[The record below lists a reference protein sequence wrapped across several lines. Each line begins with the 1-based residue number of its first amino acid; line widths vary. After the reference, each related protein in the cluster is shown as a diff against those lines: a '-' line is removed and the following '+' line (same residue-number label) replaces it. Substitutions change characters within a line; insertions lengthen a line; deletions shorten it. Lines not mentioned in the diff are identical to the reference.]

1 MNFGQNYFELFQLPV
16 TFSIDLED
24 LENRYFEPHK
34 TSHPDRFVDA
44 SDQEKR
50 LAVQWTMQINEAY
63 QNLRDPLARAI
74 YLLKQSG
81 IELADNPQMS
91 ATFLVQQIEL
101 REEIDS
107 IETHPDGSEQVEA
120 LIRSISEQTVELQQ
134 QFITAY
140 EAGNMSEAREG
151 VYQMQFMVKLQQSAR
166 QMEEKIL
173 GY

>member
-24 LENRYFEPHK
+24 LENRYFELHK
-34 TSHPDRFVDA
+34 TSHPDRYVGA

-81 IELADNPQMS
+81 IELADNPQMG

-101 REEIDS
+101 REKIDS
-107 IETHPDGSEQVEA
+107 IETHSDGPEQVEA
-120 LIRSISEQTVELQQ
+120 LIRSISEQTVELLQ